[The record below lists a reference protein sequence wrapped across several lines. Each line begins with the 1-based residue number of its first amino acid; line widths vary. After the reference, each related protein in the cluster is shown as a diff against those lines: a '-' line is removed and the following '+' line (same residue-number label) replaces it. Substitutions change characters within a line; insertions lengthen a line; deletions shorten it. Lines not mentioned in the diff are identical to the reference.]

1 MVLSLSPTGCKK
13 ETSCESA
20 TYWTSEEATKRWAT
34 SRRGRSFYVFLYL
47 KFASLKHQETKKEQR
62 KNDPWSKYMDEVKK
76 YKQQSCTDDKS
87 SRTL

>member
-1 MVLSLSPTGCKK
+1 MKIIKVVNMYNKNWSQSV
-13 ETSCESA
+13 
-20 TYWTSEEATKRWAT
+20 
-34 SRRGRSFYVFLYL
+34 RSMISFNILENF
-47 KFASLKHQETKKEQR
+47 KDFTETKKEQR